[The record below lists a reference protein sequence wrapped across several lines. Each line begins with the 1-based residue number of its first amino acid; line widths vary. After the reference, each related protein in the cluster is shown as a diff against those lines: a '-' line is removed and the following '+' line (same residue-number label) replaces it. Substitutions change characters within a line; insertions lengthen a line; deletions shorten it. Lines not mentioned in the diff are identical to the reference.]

1 MNAPTVQ
8 IDNAG
13 FLRSIRGDLVEGEHM
28 WVVGFADDPSKD
40 GAPWRG
46 RQVPPRTRLEAATNP
61 AHNNYFSV
69 AALTGGKRRAENFA
83 RLMVLVADDADRAQL
98 TREPSWVLRTS
109 ANKAQIGFILR
120 DDDPATRDKTAC
132 IRAVAAIAPQ
142 GQVKADKSGNTIVRY
157 VRLPVGTNNKASYPA
172 PFAHELAEWRPD
184 VRVTLAEALEA
195 FGVSADQPVDE
206 PAPPAVTSPPGTFG
220 LSFLAR
226 ALSALDP
233 DTGRDAWLH
242 IGMALHHETGGAIEG
257 LDAWDAWSSQSL
269 VKYVGREDLET
280 RWASFGR
287 NGAAPV
293 TGGTILRLATEA
305 GWTDHEEIA
314 KDFEDVST
322 AESQPSSR
330 FQVVPAS
337 DFSKGKPP
345 GWLVKGVLPRAE
357 LVVLFGESGAGKSFL
372 ALDIAA
378 AVARGVDWRGHR
390 TVPGR
395 VIYIAAEG
403 GGGFRNRIKAYEIH
417 HSTSFDGV
425 PFGVIH
431 AAPNLLQK
439 ADVIDVSKAID
450 AAGGADLIIVD
461 TFAQTTPGANEN
473 AGEDV
478 GKALSNCR
486 GMHQRTGAV
495 VLLVHHA
502 GKDLSRGARGWSGL
516 RAAADAEIEVSRL
529 GIGRL
534 ARSTKQKDG
543 EDGLEWGFD
552 LERVPVGMDED
563 GDVVESCVVIEAGVP
578 TVMNANRRRPAGK
591 WERLVMEVVGE
602 IAFTQ
607 SAGIEIK
614 HVLAEVVRRS
624 DAPEGGGRDTRKQQ
638 ARRALEKLCEGEQ
651 PLYQIDDECLTVIA

>member
-1 MNAPTVQ
+1 MSTPTEALQIGNA
-8 IDNAG
+8 D
-13 FLRSIRGDLVEGEHM
+13 FLRGIRGELEGDQHL
-28 WVVGFADDPSKD
+28 WVCSFAEDPEN
-40 GAPWRG
+40 G
-46 RQVPPRTRLEAATNP
+46 RWSGRAVLPGKPLHLPPE
-61 AHNNYFSV
+61 HNNYFSV
-69 AALTGGKRRAENFA
+69 ASLVGGRRAGANFV
-83 RLMVLVADDADRAQL
+83 RLLALVADDADRSKL
-98 TREPSWVLRTS
+98 RSPPSWVLRTS
-109 ANKAQIGFILR
+109 AHKQQIGFILR
-120 DDDPATRDKTAC
+120 DDDPAVRDPMQCK
-132 IRAVAAIAPQ
+132 VALQAL
-142 GQVKADKSGNTIVRY
+142 VKRGLAAADKSGNNLVRY
-157 VRLPVGTNNKASYPA
+157 VRLPVGTNTKRTYLA
-172 PFAHELAEWRPD
+172 PFPHELLEWRPE

-195 FGVSADQPVDE
+195 FGVSPDQPTEESV
-206 PAPPAVTSPPGTFG
+206 PPTVTSPPGTFG
-220 LSFLAR
+220 LSFLVSAM
-226 ALSALDP
+226 SALDP
-233 DTGRDAWLH
+233 DMGREAWLH
-242 IGMALHHETGGAIEG
+242 VGMALHHESGGSEEG
-257 LDAWDAWSSQSL
+257 LDAWDGWSSQSL

-287 NGAAPV
+287 SSATPV
-293 TGGTILRLATEA
+293 TGGTLLRMAAEA
-305 GWTDHEEIA
+305 GWAEPHEEIA
-314 KDFEDVST
+314 KDFDVI
-322 AESQPSSR
+322 PSAGDAAPSR

-337 DFSKGKPP
+337 AFSRGRPP
-345 GWLVKGVLPRAE
+345 GWLVKGVIPRAE
-357 LVVLFGESGAGKSFL
+357 LVVLFGESGSGKSFL
-372 ALDIAA
+372 ALDIGA
-378 AVARGVDWRGHR
+378 AVARGVNWRGHR
-390 TVPGR
+390 TAAGR

-439 ADVIDVSKAID
+439 ADVIAVCKAID

-486 GMHQRTGAV
+486 GMHRATGAV

-543 EDGLEWGFD
+543 EDGIEWGFD

-602 IAFTQ
+602 VAFTQ
-607 SAGIEIK
+607 SVGIEIN

-651 PLYQIDDECLTVIA
+651 PLYQIDDDCLTVIA